1 MRIKKITIG
10 FLIMVNILAVSN
22 IVFADNEIS
31 IGKYIQLG
39 SYNNEPIIWKCADI
53 DDENGIL
60 MLSDK
65 ILCFKAYDVG
75 VTNLNVLV
83 DRSKHQEFGSGF
95 WEESQIRAWLNAT
108 EVGGNIEWPSGY
120 SPTSVWGGSAD
131 LAYDTEDGF
140 ISWRN
145 FTNSELNVI
154 KTVSQWQILAS
165 ADKDLSTNG
174 VSDVFQS
181 NALIYGDGRGD
192 RGFLYSDVT
201 ELNHVE
207 GAMYRVSD
215 TVFLPDVRQIY
226 RLWSNFG
233 SVAAVGTELAENQS
247 VGYGDSQF
255 GEKKHNRYCLR
266 TPSGNSITYVYGD
279 IGYDAHMAACPY
291 GIRPAFYLNEKNYQI
306 LSGSGTEYDPYIVG
320 AKFEQES
327 AAVFSQGEQL
337 EFDQEPIEENGR
349 LLVPMRAVFESL
361 GAEVTYDDGDGV
373 ITATNDERTVVLQI
387 DNHEMGNGTEVI
399 ILDAVP
405 KIVGN
410 RTLVPL
416 RAVAE
421 AFDCDVEYIENLNRV
436 VIDKPKL
443 PMDFGEG
450 VGSEDWQQDWYK
462 EVYLKSFR

>member
-201 ELNHVE
+201 
-207 GAMYRVSD
+207 
-215 TVFLPDVRQIY
+215 
-226 RLWSNFG
+226 
-233 SVAAVGTELAENQS
+233 
-247 VGYGDSQF
+247 
-255 GEKKHNRYCLR
+255 
-266 TPSGNSITYVYGD
+266 
-279 IGYDAHMAACPY
+279 
-291 GIRPAFYLNEKNYQI
+291 
-306 LSGSGTEYDPYIVG
+306 
-320 AKFEQES
+320 
-327 AAVFSQGEQL
+327 
-337 EFDQEPIEENGR
+337 
-349 LLVPMRAVFESL
+349 
-361 GAEVTYDDGDGV
+361 
-373 ITATNDERTVVLQI
+373 
-387 DNHEMGNGTEVI
+387 
-399 ILDAVP
+399 
-405 KIVGN
+405 
-410 RTLVPL
+410 
-416 RAVAE
+416 
-421 AFDCDVEYIENLNRV
+421 
-436 VIDKPKL
+436 
-443 PMDFGEG
+443 
-450 VGSEDWQQDWYK
+450 
-462 EVYLKSFR
+462 

>member
-65 ILCFKAYDVG
+65 ILCYKAIDSGNQVAEYGD
-75 VTNLNVLV
+75 
-83 DRSKHQEFGSGF
+83 GF
-95 WEESQIRAWLNAT
+95 WEETTIRTWLNS
-108 EVGGNIEWPSGY
+108 NQ
-120 SPTSVWGGSAD
+120 SAENVTWTYNKIPNYKFFAGPY
-131 LAYDTEDGF
+131 LPYDKEAGF
-140 ISWRN
+140 ISQDN
-145 FTNSELNVI
+145 FTQTELSLM
-154 KTVSQWQILAS
+154 KTVAQWQLLTGRR
-165 ADKDLSTNG
+165 KDLSTNG
-174 VSDVFQS
+174 VTNCFQE

-192 RGFLYSDVT
+192 RSFLYSDVT
-201 ELNHVE
+201 QLGHVE
-207 GAMYRVSD
+207 GAMYRLSD
-215 TVFLPDVRQIY
+215 TIFLLDVRQIY
-226 RLWSNFG
+226 KLWSNFG
-233 SVAAVGTELAENQS
+233 SVAASPTEYALSS
-247 VGYGDSQF
+247 VALDSEF
-255 GEKKHNRYCLR
+255 INLEKHNRYALR
-266 TPSGNSITYVYGD
+266 TTGIYVYGD
-279 IGYDAHMAACPY
+279 VGYGSYLSAYVY

-373 ITATNDERTVVLQI
+373 ITVTNDERTVVLQI
-387 DNHEMGNGTEVI
+387 DNPEMGNGTEVI